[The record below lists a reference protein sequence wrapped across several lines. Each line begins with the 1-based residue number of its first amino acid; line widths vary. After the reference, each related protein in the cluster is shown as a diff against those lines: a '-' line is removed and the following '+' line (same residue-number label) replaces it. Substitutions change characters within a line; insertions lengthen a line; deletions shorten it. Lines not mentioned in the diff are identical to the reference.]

1 MASARVHG
9 RFSRVYVAIASSGS
23 VSAEP
28 VPFITTWAFN
38 NAVDYV
44 EVTALGDT
52 AKVRVAG
59 LPDNSGTYAGFY
71 DTGTAQLFTA
81 ASDGIARKTYLYPD
95 IVGASGQYWW
105 GTAFWDFSFSTGVS
119 DADAISGNFTAA
131 TPFTKVG

>member
-9 RFSRVYVAIASSGS
+9 RFSRVYTAISSAGT
-23 VSAEP
+23 AEV
-28 VPFITTWAFN
+28 VPFITNWAFN

-59 LPDNSGTYAGFY
+59 LPDNSGTYSGFY

-81 ASDGIARKTYLYPD
+81 AADGIARKTYLYPD
-95 IVGASGQYWW
+95 IVGASGQYWF
-105 GTAFWDFSFSTGVS
+105 GTAFWDFSFSSGVS
-119 DADAISGNFTAA
+119 EADAISGNFTAA
-131 TPFTKVG
+131 TPFAKVG